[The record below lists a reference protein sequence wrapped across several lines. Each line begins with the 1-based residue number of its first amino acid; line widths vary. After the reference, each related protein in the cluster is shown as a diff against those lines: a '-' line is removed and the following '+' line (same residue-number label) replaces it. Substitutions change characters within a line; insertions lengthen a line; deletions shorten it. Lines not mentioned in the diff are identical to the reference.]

1 MHEFIIIEHGQCCTC
16 LILNKQRKLNQNRQL
31 YRNMVIKTKSIYE
44 PSEEND
50 DGIRVLITRFYPR
63 GIKKNKFDCW
73 IRELS
78 PSGDSLNNYRQGK
91 YNWEEFKIAFLSE
104 MRNNRASLERIHA
117 LNVQNQSTVIT
128 LLCYER
134 EGEHCHR
141 QIVRDTIEKPQIL

>member
-1 MHEFIIIEHGQCCTC
+1 
-16 LILNKQRKLNQNRQL
+16 
-31 YRNMVIKTKSIYE
+31 MVIKTKSIYE
-44 PSEEND
+44 PTEEND

-63 GIKKNKFDCW
+63 GIRKNKYDCW

-78 PSGDSLNNYRQGK
+78 PSGDLLNNYRQGK

-104 MRNNRASLERIHA
+104 MRNNKDSLERIHA
-117 LNVQNQSTVIT
+117 LNAQNESTALT

-141 QIVRDTIEKPQIL
+141 HIVRDTIEKPQLL

>member
-1 MHEFIIIEHGQCCTC
+1 
-16 LILNKQRKLNQNRQL
+16 
-31 YRNMVIKTKSIYE
+31 MVIKTKSIYQ

-50 DGIRVLITRFYPR
+50 DGIRVLVTRFYLR
-63 GIKKNKFDCW
+63 GIKKDKFDCW

-78 PSGDSLNNYRQGK
+78 SSGNLLKNYRQGK

-104 MRNNRASLERIHA
+104 MRDSKDSLERIQA
-117 LNVQNQSTVIT
+117 LNAQNESTVIT

-141 QIVRDTIEKPQIL
+141 HIVKAAIENLDLLCVQQ